1 MKNKDHPRLIDSFP
15 MIKERTLDWALS
27 NSFPVGFNA
36 SDGLKGFPLYEID
49 RIMIRQLDIRI
60 FYNIIR
66 FHLYLKKSKLFK
78 LTLKFP
84 QS

>member
-36 SDGLKGFPLYEID
+36 SDGLKGFPLYAID
-49 RIMIRQLDIRI
+49 RIIIRQLDIRI

-66 FHLYLKKSKLFK
+66 LHLYLKKSKLFK
-78 LTLKFP
+78 LTLEFP

>member
-1 MKNKDHPRLIDSFP
+1 
-15 MIKERTLDWALS
+15 MIKLRTLDWVLS

-49 RIMIRQLDIRI
+49 KIIIRQLDIRI

-66 FHLYLKKSKLFK
+66 FHLYSKKSKLFK

>member
-1 MKNKDHPRLIDSFP
+1 

-27 NSFPVGFNA
+27 NSFPVGFIA